1 MELHGVKN
9 DKDEYEREK
18 HGQSSVTFTSLITLE
33 TKMCYIWNLK
43 RTWHSLSGC
52 LSLLRLLRKRFTEEK
67 RLCKVK
73 LVLRLISFNTLLVSK
88 YGSVA
93 LQYIKRHA

>member
-33 TKMCYIWNLK
+33 TKMCYI
-43 RTWHSLSGC
+43 
-52 LSLLRLLRKRFTEEK
+52 
-67 RLCKVK
+67 
-73 LVLRLISFNTLLVSK
+73 
-88 YGSVA
+88 
-93 LQYIKRHA
+93 